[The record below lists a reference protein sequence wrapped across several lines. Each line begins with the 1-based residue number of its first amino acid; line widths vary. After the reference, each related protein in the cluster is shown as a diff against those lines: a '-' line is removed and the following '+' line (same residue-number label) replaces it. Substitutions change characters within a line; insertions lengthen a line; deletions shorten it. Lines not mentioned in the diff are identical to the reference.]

1 MVKVSSVLC
10 FLKSR
15 NALSCSLIDF
25 KMSLVTQ
32 SSVLCFICTSLIG
45 DILFTTGRKSV
56 LKFDHASI
64 TLSEVIT
71 EFQSAFNKFV

>member
-1 MVKVSSVLC
+1 MEKVSSVLC
-10 FLKSR
+10 FLNSQ
-15 NALSCSLIDF
+15 NALSRSLIDF

-45 DILFTTGRKSV
+45 DILFTIERKSV
-56 LKFDHASI
+56 LNFDHASI

-71 EFQSAFNKFV
+71 ELQSAFNKFV